1 METPLDYNSTLTV
14 GTYRLKLKSSIIPED
29 WLASIIT
36 TFKDLIGWGLEV
48 VEGKPIKIL
57 SATTETAPDLSKYV
71 VLEFQL
77 LKNPVPVAAIV
88 LAVLAV
94 LGIFGAFLTFDSISQ
109 ITENPVIGTGV
120 GLGIILLVI
129 AGVIWLAG
137 NYKKL
142 LTG

>member
-1 METPLDYNSTLTV
+1 MNPLPLDYNSTLLV
-14 GTYRLKLKSSIIPED
+14 GVYKLRFKSELIPDD
-29 WLASIIT
+29 WLASIVE

-48 VEGKPIKIL
+48 FEGKPIKIN
-57 SATTETAPDLSKYV
+57 SCYVEKNEKETFV
-71 VLEFQL
+71 VLEFEL

-94 LGIFGAFLTFDSISQ
+94 LGVFGAFLTFQSIEE
-109 ITENPVIGTGV
+109 ITSNPVIGTGV
-120 GLGIILLVI
+120 GLGVILLVI
-129 AGVIWLAG
+129 VGTIWLAG

>member
-1 METPLDYNSTLTV
+1 MQTPLDYNSTLLV
-14 GTYRLKLKSSIIPED
+14 GTYRLKFKSAVIPED
-29 WLASIIT
+29 WLASIIE

-48 VEGKPIKIL
+48 FEGKPIKIN
-57 SATTETAPDLSKYV
+57 SCFTEVSNNETFV
-71 VLEFQL
+71 VLEFEL

-88 LAVLAV
+88 LAVLGV
-94 LGIFGAFLTFDSISQ
+94 LGVFGAFLTFQSIEE
-109 ITENPVIGTGV
+109 ITSNPVIGTGV
-120 GLGIILLVI
+120 GFGIILLVI